1 MARKIGFDQTPFRVR
16 GDIAAQG
23 KSMVRETTFGTTIT
37 MTDAEFVLLRSLM
50 YEQSGVHLAETKR
63 QLLIGRLAKRLR
75 HYGYEEFAQYYDHL
89 KTRDPQGAEL
99 QEMINAVTTHKT
111 AFFRESHHFDCLR
124 EQLLIPA
131 GRAAAEGRRAPI
143 RIWSA
148 GCSSGE
154 EPYSIAIT
162 IAANLERINTWDVK
176 ILGSDIDTDVLER
189 ARAAIYPRES
199 VSDLPLALL
208 RRNFRSGHGEYSG
221 YVQLKPEVRKLVKFG
236 RLNLVEESWPF
247 RAKFDAI
254 FCRNVMIYFDRDVQ
268 RYVLGRFAE
277 YLKPGG
283 LFFAGHSEN
292 LFWLGD
298 AFQPIGGTAYRVG
311 GVQGED

>member
-1 MARKIGFDQTPFRVR
+1 M
-16 GDIAAQG
+16 
-23 KSMVRETTFGTTIT
+23 ETTSGTTIS
-37 MTDAEFVLLRSLM
+37 MTDTEFALLRALM

-63 QLLIGRLAKRLR
+63 ELLKGRLAKRLR
-75 HYGYEEFAQYYDHL
+75 HHGYDGFAQYYHHL
-89 KTRDPQGAEL
+89 KNLDPQGTEL

-111 AFFRESHHFDCLR
+111 A
-124 EQLLIPA
+124 LIPA
-131 GRAAAEGRRAPI
+131 RDAAAQGRQESI

-176 ILGSDIDTDVLER
+176 ILGSDIDTHVLEK

-199 VSDLPLALL
+199 VGDLPLDLL
-208 RRNFRSGHGEYSG
+208 RRNFRSGQGEQAG
-221 YVQLKPEVRKLVKFG
+221 YVQLKPAIRKLVKFG
-236 RLNLVEESWPF
+236 RVNLMDESWPF
-247 RAKFDAI
+247 RGQFDAI

-268 RYVLGRFAE
+268 RHVMEKFAKH
-277 YLKPGG
+277 LKPGG

-298 AFQPIGGTAYRVG
+298 AFQPIGGTVYLVG
-311 GVQGED
+311 KARGEV